1 MCIRDSFTVMS
12 AFTLSA
18 DRLLLSY
25 SVRRLLIFL
34 RKLALRRGQ
43 RFVFETNNERFRQQ
57 VQLSFVRLLS
67 SLVER
72 GALAAFQVVCNDEV
86 NTPND
91 EFNGRFVVALKV
103 APTLPVEFITVV
115 MLRSGESLLEVRER

>member
-1 MCIRDSFTVMS
+1 MS